1 MINPLLRRAVI
12 AAHGYRY
19 VYCGD
24 RADTADHI
32 TSTFSGGKED
42 AKNLIAA
49 CQPCN
54 STKGNKTINY
64 FLESELRLKAW
75 VASALVEQLVAAAQ
89 TADISARARKK
100 SPINLLDPTN
110 YNKAGL

>member
-1 MINPLLRRAVI
+1 MINPILRRSVL
-12 AAHGYRY
+12 AAHGYRC

-42 AKNLIAA
+42 ASNLIAA

-54 STKGNKTINY
+54 STKGSKRLTI
-64 FLESELRLKAW
+64 FLEAELRLKAW
-75 VASALVEQLVAAAQ
+75 VASALVEQLVAAGE
-89 TADISARARKK
+89 TAEVSARARKK
-100 SPINLLDPTN
+100 SPIDLTSLSTFE
-110 YNKAGL
+110 